1 MAAGPG
7 DRRGPLQAGEVVILH
22 DRRGRRYRLK
32 LSAGA
37 TFHTHL
43 GSLDHADLIGRN
55 EGCFVPTAKGSRL
68 LALRSTLVEAVLEMP
83 RHSQVIYPKDLGT
96 ILLRGD
102 IFPGARVLEVGLG
115 SGATAATL
123 LRAVGP
129 TGEVVSYEVRPEV
142 VEGARRNIQELV
154 PSMDNH
160 TVRLRDAIVNGID
173 ERDLDRVV
181 TDVPEPWD
189 AVEAAAE
196 ALRPGGILLCYL
208 PTVLQ
213 VHELGTAL
221 RREPRF
227 HLAETVEVLE
237 RPWHVTSR
245 SIRPVHRMVA
255 HTGFITTARRCEA
268 GGSGWLVQAHEETDE
283 EAHEP

>member
-1 MAAGPG
+1 MAAGPA
-7 DRRGPLQAGEVVILH
+7 DRGGPLQAGEVVILH

-32 LSAGA
+32 LSAG
-37 TFHTHL
+37 TTYHTHL
-43 GSLDHADLIGRN
+43 GSLDHADLIGRSD
-55 EGCFVPTAKGSRL
+55 GCFVSTAKGSRL
-68 LALRSTLVEAVLEMP
+68 LALRPTLLEAVLEMP

-129 TGEVVSYEVRPEV
+129 MGEVVSYEVRPEV
-142 VEGARRNIQELV
+142 VEGAQRNIQELA
-154 PSMDNH
+154 STDNH
-160 TVRLRDAIVNGID
+160 TVRLRDVTAEGIE

-181 TDVPEPWD
+181 MDVPEPWH

-196 ALRPGGILLCYL
+196 ALRPGGILLCFL

-213 VHELGTAL
+213 VHELGAAL

-268 GGSGWLVQAHEETDE
+268 GDSGWLVQTHEEDP
-283 EAHEP
+283 EP